1 MNIMVKYVS
10 SHLQGGGQVGCW
22 LVITIAAFLGVIVFF
37 WETTWGDQR
46 VKMPV
51 DPKFGGFVQLS

>member
-10 SHLQGGGQVGCW
+10 SHLQGGCQVGRW
-22 LVITIAAFLGVIVFF
+22 LVITIAAFLGIMVF
-37 WETTWGDQR
+37 WETTWGDQQ